1 MAAQK
6 GSALLLKATLSGT
19 ESTVAGLRS
28 TSMTINGEMV
38 DITTKDS
45 DALVSG
51 GVTKARELLEGG
63 GVSNMAISASGV
75 FTDSA
80 LENDIRVRAQKG
92 QIDSYKLVFGDGD
105 NIVGGDLLAKEASP
119 EKPKKDSL
127 PNIIGGITGQL
138 GNIMP
143 IGQSPIVASP
153 FTTATPTSQI
163 DPITFDSANLNK
175 LIEMLTGVPSK
186 PVTAKQDGGL
196 VAAVDEFLASG
207 Q

>member
-51 GVTKARELLEGG
+51 GSTKARALLAGG

-75 FTDSA
+75 FTDST
-80 LENDIRVRAQKG
+80 LENEVRERAQKG
-92 QIDSYKLVFGDGD
+92 TIDTYKLVFGDGD
-105 NIVGGDLLAKEASP
+105 NIAGSFQITSYERAGEYNG
-119 EKPKKDSL
+119 EETYSL
-127 PNIIGGITGQL
+127 TL
-138 GNIMP
+138 E
-143 IGQSPIVASP
+143 S
-153 FTTATPTSQI
+153 
-163 DPITFDSANLNK
+163 
-175 LIEMLTGVPSK
+175 
-186 PVTAKQDGGL
+186 
-196 VAAVDEFLASG
+196 SG
-207 Q
+207 QVTHTSA

>member
-6 GSALLLKATLSGT
+6 GSALLLK
-19 ESTVAGLRS
+19 STPTGGSETTIAGLRS

-51 GVTKARELLEGG
+51 GVTKARELLQGG

-92 QIDSYKLVFGDGD
+92 QIDTYKLVFGDGD
-105 NIVGGDLLAKEASP
+105 NITGSFQITSYERAGEYNG
-119 EKPKKDSL
+119 EETYSL
-127 PNIIGGITGQL
+127 TL
-138 GNIMP
+138 E
-143 IGQSPIVASP
+143 S
-153 FTTATPTSQI
+153 
-163 DPITFDSANLNK
+163 
-175 LIEMLTGVPSK
+175 
-186 PVTAKQDGGL
+186 
-196 VAAVDEFLASG
+196 SG
-207 Q
+207 QVTHTSA

>member
-75 FTDSA
+75 FE
-80 LENDIRVRAQKG
+80 L
-92 QIDSYKLVFGDGD
+92 
-105 NIVGGDLLAKEASP
+105 
-119 EKPKKDSL
+119 
-127 PNIIGGITGQL
+127 
-138 GNIMP
+138 
-143 IGQSPIVASP
+143 
-153 FTTATPTSQI
+153 
-163 DPITFDSANLNK
+163 
-175 LIEMLTGVPSK
+175 
-186 PVTAKQDGGL
+186 
-196 VAAVDEFLASG
+196 
-207 Q
+207 

>member
-6 GSALLLKATLSGT
+6 GSALLLKATPTGGSET
-19 ESTVAGLRS
+19 TIAGLRS

-45 DALVSG
+45 DPLVSG
-51 GVTKARELLEGG
+51 GSTKARALLAGG

-105 NIVGGDLLAKEASP
+105 NIVGNFQITSYERAGEYNG
-119 EKPKKDSL
+119 EETYSL
-127 PNIIGGITGQL
+127 TL
-138 GNIMP
+138 E
-143 IGQSPIVASP
+143 S
-153 FTTATPTSQI
+153 
-163 DPITFDSANLNK
+163 
-175 LIEMLTGVPSK
+175 
-186 PVTAKQDGGL
+186 
-196 VAAVDEFLASG
+196 SG
-207 Q
+207 QVTHTSA